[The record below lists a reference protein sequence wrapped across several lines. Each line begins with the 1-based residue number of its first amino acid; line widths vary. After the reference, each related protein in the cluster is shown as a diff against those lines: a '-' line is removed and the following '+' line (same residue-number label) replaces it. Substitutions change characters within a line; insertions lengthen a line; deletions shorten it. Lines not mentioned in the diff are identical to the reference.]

1 MWIVNGCV
9 DVCGWRLYNLI
20 FFFFYKEILNVRRER
35 LKIEGLINI
44 LIFIFVII
52 WYVLYVLNFLFK
64 LLKKKIFILNY

>member
-1 MWIVNGCV
+1 M
-9 DVCGWRLYNLI
+9 L
-20 FFFFYKEILNVRRER
+20 EER